1 MCLRDSV
8 KGVRVFVP
16 ASQSGLPRGA
26 ELSTMIGQTVSLRI
40 TEVNRARRRV
50 VGSIKAVTYEA
61 RQAAQAEIWNNIEV
75 GKMCIRDRP
84 SSASP
89 RWRC

>member
-1 MCLRDSV
+1 M
-8 KGVRVFVP
+8 FVP
-16 ASQSGLPRGA
+16 ASQSGLPRCA